1 MKRLFKIF
9 VICSLLVLS
18 PNPSWARANLQGTNH
33 AFQGRGVT
41 GRKGQLI
48 NGQNLD
54 DVRTNIILERGRLYE
69 TRIQTQ
75 TAIQNRA
82 KEIGTEYDAQRAN
95 NPAGG
100 VSTNTGPHE
109 IRLGEV
115 TREQYVSRR
124 MKEEGFE
131 QVGSKYYSP
140 KLDSYYKE
148 KERSLNS
155 MLDRAEKIQSLDE
168 NDTDRLETWYKFKD
182 ETYPYAREREEFAY
196 FQELK
201 KYDMLE
207 SYYETDSTVGPYYL
221 RAGQNGEAV
230 LAPKSELTSDN
241 NGTIVWAE
249 GSKGFVREDSTG
261 KLKAFSED
269 IVRAPTQQDVTDAN
283 GNPLWINKDIVDAGK
298 NGGLTLEG
306 NAEVWQMDGK
316 TFNSREEF
324 GQYLMEQQGYTYD
337 PQTGTFNN
345 PNAEKIALEAFP
357 GDMETQ
363 NTPAEA
369 VEAFQKTYP
378 ASEQTLPDPKELK
391 PTENPENLPPPQQN
405 SDIEPKAD
413 FDPPPEPDPIDFSNM
428 PRSEVTAP
436 PAPKVTPSIA
446 LTPPKI
452 QVPESEHTPVKVTK
466 TTTPAPKSGHKTP
479 DPPAPES
486 KSSSEP
492 PKPAIPGTEQKVT
505 PPTVAPQIFNNTS
518 PAATTNNSSNVS
530 FGSLYDPLKKLYD
543 AVITDFAKA
552 RVLVYL
558 CSGFG
563 LIAVAVLA
571 IFGKLRLQ
579 WLVTIVV
586 SLFLLASTEGIIEYI
601 FNAGTGKT
609 PAGLSSKNLQTAF
622 GNNSN
627 NLTFRNDSGD
637 FNYDTMKASHVNS
650 EKTLNTIVDA
660 TSRNF
665 NFQTEQ
671 QKWDA
676 AQEFW
681 KELDASLNPFGL
693 IDPNNNS
700 YGVFTPFSSY
710 ANVKV
715 KEKMFFDNF
724 RILLETFVNLRLI
737 VYLLS
742 GFALVGFAFLA
753 IMGKLDWALFTVI
766 AISLFTLA
774 GTEALVTYAF
784 DAGNGNPSKITA
796 DWASKQ
802 FNKGTSDQLKLRDDS
817 NDFNYQKMLEGK

>member
-1 MKRLFKIF
+1 MKRIFKIF
-9 VICSLLVLS
+9 VVCSLLMLS

-82 KEIGTEYDAQRAN
+82 KEIGAEFDAQRAN

-100 VSTNTGPHE
+100 ISTNVGSHE

-115 TREQYVSRR
+115 TKEQYITRR

-131 QVGSKYYSP
+131 QIGSKYYSP

-155 MLDRAEKIQSLDE
+155 MLDRTEKIQSLDA

-182 ETYPYAREREEFAY
+182 ENYPYAREREEFAY

-201 KYDMLE
+201 KYDTLE

-221 RAGQNGEAV
+221 RAGQNGDPV
-230 LAPKSELTSDN
+230 LAPKSELISDN
-241 NGTIVWAE
+241 NGAIVWAE

-269 IVRAPTQQDVTDAN
+269 MVRAPTQQDVTDAN

-324 GQYLMEQQGYTYD
+324 GQYLMEQKGYTYD

-357 GDMETQ
+357 GDIETR

-369 VEAFQKTYP
+369 VETFQKTYP

-413 FDPPPEPDPIDFSNM
+413 FDPPPEPDPSDFSNM
-428 PRSEVTAP
+428 PRSEVPPPSAP
-436 PAPKVTPSIA
+436 EITHSIT
-446 LTPPKI
+446 LTPPEI

-479 DPPAPES
+479 NPPAPES

-492 PKPAIPGTEQKVT
+492 PLANSGTEQKAT

-518 PAATTNNSSNVS
+518 PTTTNNNSNVS
-530 FGSLYDPLKKLYD
+530 FGNLYDPLTKLYD

-627 NLTFRNDSGD
+627 NLTFRDDSGD
-637 FNYDTMKASHVNS
+637 FNYDTMKATHVNS

-660 TSRNF
+660 ASKNF

-671 QKWDA
+671 QKWDVVQNALNA
-676 AQEFW
+676 A
-681 KELDASLNPFGL
+681 LDSYGMWSLYGTSSNT
-693 IDPNNNS
+693 S
-700 YGVFTPFSSY
+700 YGVFTSFASPIDI
-710 ANVKV
+710 KV

-742 GFALVGFAFLA
+742 GFALVGLAFLA